1 LEITG
6 PTLKDL
12 KLRANLDYEDV
23 SRAVSGRSI
32 GFFLGAALG
41 GFLVDKLD
49 SYCDLM
55 LAVCLDLGATATIVA
70 PYSQRLGLMW
80 FLFVMQGTFEGIIN
94 IGKYKKGQIIY
105 SVYKAYASIFLLFE
119 FAEIIHFV

>member
-1 LEITG
+1 LYTEITG

-12 KLRANLDYEDV
+12 KLRANLNYEDI

-49 SYCDLM
+49 PYCDLM

-70 PYSQRLGLMW
+70 PHSQNIGLLW
-80 FLFVMQGTFEGIIN
+80 FLFAAQGTSEGIIN
-94 IGKYKKGQIIY
+94 IGKYPLKVNIRSY
-105 SVYKAYASIFLLFE
+105 SKSHL
-119 FAEIIHFV
+119 